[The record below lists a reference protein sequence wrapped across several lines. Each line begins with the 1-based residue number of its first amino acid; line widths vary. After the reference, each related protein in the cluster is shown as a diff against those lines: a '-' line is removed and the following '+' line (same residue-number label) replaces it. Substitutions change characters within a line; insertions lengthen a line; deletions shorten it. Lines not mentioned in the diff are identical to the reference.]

1 MKVLLKK
8 IEEFLTKDSGKSSL
22 RLNVTTM
29 VQISNLSF
37 LIVILVTS
45 YKILRG
51 TAIDLIGIAVILG
64 AITAYAGTALWGK
77 NAGKKNETEIKTE

>member
-22 RLNVTTM
+22 RLNVSTM
-29 VQISNLSF
+29 VQTSNLSF
-37 LIVILVTS
+37 LIVISVTS

-51 TAIDLIGIAVILG
+51 TPVDLIGVAVILG
-64 AITAYAGTALWGK
+64 AITTHAGIALWGK